1 MGVSFIRFII
11 GKKTDDEKLA
21 QLSLISGPADRN
33 RTCIARLGG
42 MCSIR

>member
-1 MGVSFIRFII
+1 MIFFNVSIS
-11 GKKTDDEKLA
+11 KMYKL
-21 QLSLISGPADRN
+21 QFFGPADRN